1 MLTSEIRAI
10 RGEVFF
16 RFKTQDS
23 ICPFFHWAAHVQMV
37 WWKPLK
43 NLSETPRTLA
53 VPGTSHFVAGNSSKV
68 AFIDRSSANCSIII
82 GKSRKMLPVPS
93 IIRILLGY
101 SVENIFEAASTGRK
115 TRDGGRRAR
124 PTWPPCRRVERTG
137 MAWNRWVWLPTLV
150 NDPLSAPWRFQ
161 KVRKKTARKKE
172 ARRVERNLGEPR
184 IRRAVAV
191 NSIQDSTSVMLI
203 HDKWT
208 SGRFSCWGRGEN
220 RRESKNFAKVSRTE
234 WNAYNG
240 VVESLK
246 DRGS

>member
-1 MLTSEIRAI
+1 
-10 RGEVFF
+10 
-16 RFKTQDS
+16 
-23 ICPFFHWAAHVQMV
+23 MV

-43 NLSETPRTLA
+43 DLSETPHALA
-53 VPGTSHFVAGNSSKV
+53 FSDLSPVPGTSHFVPGNSSKV

-82 GKSRKMLPVPS
+82 GGRVEKCYRFRRSSASSWK
-93 IIRILLGY
+93 GY
-101 SVENIFEAASTGRK
+101 SVGNIFEAFHHGKAGK
-115 TRDGGRRAR
+115 LGAR

-161 KVRKKTARKKE
+161 KVRKKTARRKKE
-172 ARRVERNLGEPR
+172 ARRVERNLGEAR

-208 SGRFSCWGRGEN
+208 SESIFSLGRSRRGEKVKKKL
-220 RRESKNFAKVSRTE
+220 RQSFSKRMECVA
-234 WNAYNG
+234 
-240 VVESLK
+240 
-246 DRGS
+246 

>member
-1 MLTSEIRAI
+1 
-10 RGEVFF
+10 
-16 RFKTQDS
+16 
-23 ICPFFHWAAHVQMV
+23 MV

-43 NLSETPRTLA
+43 DLSETPHALA
-53 VPGTSHFVAGNSSKV
+53 FSDLSPVPGTSHFVPGNSSKV

-82 GKSRKMLPVPS
+82 GKSGKMLPVPS
-93 IIRILLGY
+93 IIRILLERLLRREYFRG
-101 SVENIFEAASTGRK
+101 VPPRKGRK
-115 TRDGGRRAR
+115 TRAR

-161 KVRKKTARKKE
+161 KVRKKTARRKKE
-172 ARRVERNLGEPR
+172 ARRVERNLGEAR

-208 SGRFSCWGRGEN
+208 SESIFSLGRSRRGEKVKKKL
-220 RRESKNFAKVSRTE
+220 RQSFSKRMECVA
-234 WNAYNG
+234 
-240 VVESLK
+240 
-246 DRGS
+246 